1 MDFEVLSEGNN
12 LKEATEEALKKLGVE
27 EEEAKIEILEK
38 DEATERVKIR
48 VIVENRLS
56 RGKVFLNEILKRM
69 DIKAEI
75 KIEKGDDYTYLNI
88 VNSPYTGLL
97 IGVRGQTLDAL
108 QAIVNIAVNKE
119 EKEWEKIIV
128 DVEGYRQRRKATLEA
143 IAIREARRALESKS
157 PVELEPMNAYDRRI
171 IHLALKDR
179 KDIVTTSH
187 GEEPQ
192 RYIVISPKE

>member
-12 LKEATEEALKKLGVE
+12 LKEATEVALKKLGVE
-27 EEEAKIEILEK
+27 EEETKIEILEK

-192 RYIVISPKE
+192 RYIIISPKE